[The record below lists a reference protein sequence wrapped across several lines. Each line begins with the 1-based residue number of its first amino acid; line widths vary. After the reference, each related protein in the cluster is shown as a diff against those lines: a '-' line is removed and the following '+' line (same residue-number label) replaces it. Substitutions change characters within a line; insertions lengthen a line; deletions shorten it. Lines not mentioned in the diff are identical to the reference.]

1 MSYIETLAAF
11 NSPTMRQ
18 LYIIGIVTI
27 FLSCSKPS
35 GDNQVDNSDTVSA
48 DKDSVATVK
57 SDKGENY
64 LTSTYDN
71 PSNDLDRHIASLK
84 ELSDSSVFSTIHSRL
99 ILTLDKKHQDY
110 FNSNSDYQLIYSSSG
125 DLFQNGKE
133 DMGFIIY
140 DKKHTRVS
148 ILVYDGLQNR
158 YAELFRDIKVKNGL
172 GNADC
177 NYGTYGTLDYQLA
190 DELAYQRDYL
200 IKDPLKQIEDTG
212 CKIVNIFEDEDF
224 ALTDGCFAAG
234 FSVDNKTKSLCIPT
248 SSVYNNWEC
257 LTYDKNKSEF
267 VIFYGQAFA
276 D

>member
-1 MSYIETLAAF
+1 
-11 NSPTMRQ
+11 MRQ
-18 LYIIGIVTI
+18 FYIIGIVTI
-27 FLSCSKPS
+27 FLSCSKQS
-35 GDNQVDNSDTVSA
+35 SDNQVDNSDTVSV
-48 DKDSVATVK
+48 DKDSVTTAK
-57 SDKGENY
+57 SHDEENY

-84 ELSDSSVFSTIHSRL
+84 ELSDSSVFNAIHGRL

-125 DLFQNGKE
+125 DLFQNGK
-133 DMGFIIY
+133 DDKGFIVY
-140 DKKHTRVS
+140 NKRHTRVS

-158 YAELFRDIKVKNGL
+158 YSELFRDIKVKNGL
-172 GNADC
+172 GNAGC

-190 DELAYQRDYL
+190 DELIYQRDYL
-200 IKDPLKQIEDTG
+200 IKDPIKQIEYTN
-212 CKIVNIFEDEDF
+212 CKIIDISRDEDF
-224 ALTDGCFAAG
+224 VLDSGCFAKG
-234 FSVDNKTKSLCIPT
+234 FSADGKSKSLCISI

-257 LTYDKNKSEF
+257 LTYEKNKGEF